1 MILLNVFL
9 GFVVAGPVLG
19 LGIASLFYD
28 GNLLND
34 IQTPDNRPDIV
45 VPLLIMQS
53 VATLIGL
60 IIFPLMHIVAD

>member
-9 GFVVAGPVLG
+9 GFVVVGHVLG

-34 IQTPDNRPDIV
+34 IQNPDNRPGICRSAFNHAKRSDVCWINYF
-45 VPLLIMQS
+45 S
-53 VATLIGL
+53 N
-60 IIFPLMHIVAD
+60 